1 VSLLTKQNAWLFFI
15 IFPIGFLF
23 LAFIFDNAII
33 FVENKR
39 LEIVTKNIIE
49 KTLTS
54 NVNNYYEKVKSEFDN
69 KKITTSQ
76 LEVNY
81 ENKKLYIYNSHS
93 ITSFFGRIFNINSYR
108 AEISMQG
115 YLLDDKVI
123 IEEVDY
129 E

>member
-1 VSLLTKQNAWLFFI
+1 MTKQNAWLFFI

-115 YLLDDKVI
+115 YLLNDKVI

>member
-1 VSLLTKQNAWLFFI
+1 MSLLTKQNAWLFFI

-123 IEEVDY
+123 IEKVDY

>member
-1 VSLLTKQNAWLFFI
+1 MTKQNAWLFFI

>member
-1 VSLLTKQNAWLFFI
+1 MTKQNAWLFFI
-15 IFPIGFLF
+15 IFPICLLF
-23 LAFIFDNAII
+23 LAIIFDNTII

-39 LEIVTKNIIE
+39 LEVVTKNIIE

-54 NVNNYYEKVKSEFDN
+54 NVNNYYEKVKLEYEN
-69 KKITTSQ
+69 KKITTKQ

-81 ENKKLYIYNSHS
+81 KDKKLFIYNSHS
-93 ITSFFGRIFNINSYR
+93 ITSFFGKIFNINSYK
-108 AEISMQG
+108 AEICMQG
-115 YLLDDKVI
+115 YLLDDKVV

>member
-1 VSLLTKQNAWLFFI
+1 MTKQNAWLFFI

-93 ITSFFGRIFNINSYR
+93 ITSFFGKILNINSYR

-123 IEEVDY
+123 IEKVDY

>member
-1 VSLLTKQNAWLFFI
+1 MTKQNAWLFFI

-123 IEEVDY
+123 IEKVDY

>member
-1 VSLLTKQNAWLFFI
+1 LTKQNAWLFFI

-93 ITSFFGRIFNINSYR
+93 ITSFFGKILNINSYR

-123 IEEVDY
+123 IEKVDY

>member
-1 VSLLTKQNAWLFFI
+1 MSLLTKQNAWLFFI

-93 ITSFFGRIFNINSYR
+93 ITSFFGKILNINSYR

-123 IEEVDY
+123 IEKVDY

>member
-1 VSLLTKQNAWLFFI
+1 MTKQNAWLFFI

-93 ITSFFGRIFNINSYR
+93 ITSFFGRILNINSYR

-123 IEEVDY
+123 IEKVDY